1 MLQSFT
7 ELVKSKFTY
16 VIVGIIAFMLS
27 FTGIE
32 SLVPN
37 NKNQVAKVNG
47 EKITRDEF
55 KQELDAKVAS
65 LARDNRELNL
75 ANINPEMLQS
85 EALNTLIERK
95 LLQTTAKNYRMTV
108 TNKHIDKSIT
118 EISVFQSNGKFDKT
132 KLEKIIR
139 QNGITIDKLRHMQYE
154 EAITSQL
161 VEGISSSEFITNFEA
176 SYFQDLELQYRSFN
190 WASKPAT
197 DLQDE
202 IKITDQDVSS
212 YYEKHQDSFKS
223 QDQASIEYIELTKE
237 QFISQKEI
245 PNSELEHEYKLYLNE
260 WKQRVRKKAKLAKI
274 VIDSTK
280 YDDIQQAQELANNI
294 TSKLKQGESFFDLA
308 KLHSDDKTATKG
320 GKLGLVANVI
330 KKDHKI
336 NNFINDLWLNETS
349 IKTTDNNINIFY
361 LYSDDKVELPKI
373 TDVKSFLEKDIR
385 AKQADAKYI
394 VALRE
399 LTEIIA
405 ESPDL
410 NEAAEYFGI
419 NIQSTAPFS
428 STKSEDENPITVNSK
443 VVKETFSSD
452 ILELK
457 SNSEVIELN
466 NEKSIVLRL
475 KEFYPSKQLTLEEAK
490 NSIED
495 ILKHEQI
502 ELKMKQLAVNLVTKL
517 KSGTNLSA
525 IAKENNM
532 ELHTDIKASRA
543 KHQAFPAGVLQHV
556 FLMPKPVVGN
566 PEYSYVV
573 LENNALAVIELKNV
587 SIKEKSEDI
596 MSKLKPVLISIQSQ
610 QLFKEYVDFLKSK
623 AKISTVLQ

>member
-1 MLQSFT
+1 
-7 ELVKSKFTY
+7 
-16 VIVGIIAFMLS
+16 MLS

-47 EKITRDEF
+47 EKITKDEF

-65 LARDNRELNL
+65 LARDNNELNL

-108 TNKHIDKSIT
+108 TNKQIDKSIT
-118 EISVFQSNGKFDKT
+118 EIPVFQSNGKFDKT

-154 EAITSQL
+154 ESITSQL
-161 VEGISSSEFITNFEA
+161 VEGISSSEFITSFEA
-176 SYFQDLELQYRSFN
+176 KYFQDLELQYRNFN

-197 DLQDE
+197 DFQNE
-202 IKITDQDVSS
+202 INITDQEITS
-212 YYEKHQDSFKS
+212 YYENYQDSFKS
-223 QDQASIEYIELTKE
+223 QDRASIEYIELTKE

-280 YDDIQQAQELANNI
+280 HGDMQQAQELANNI
-294 TSKLKQGESFFDLA
+294 TAKLKQGESFFDLA
-308 KLHSDDKTATKG
+308 KHHSDDKTATKG
-320 GKLGLVANVI
+320 GKLGLITKAI
-330 KKDHKI
+330 KKDPKI
-336 NNFINDLWLNETS
+336 NSFVNDLWLNETS
-349 IKTTDNNINIFY
+349 IETIGNNINIFY
-361 LYSDDKVELPKI
+361 LYSDDKIELPKI
-373 TDVKSFLEKDIR
+373 ADVKSFLEKDIR
-385 AKQADAKYI
+385 AKQAEAKYI

-419 NIQSTAPFS
+419 NIQYTAPFS
-428 STKSEDENPITVNSK
+428 RTKSEDENPITVNSK
-443 VVKETFSSD
+443 VIKETFSSD

-457 SNSEVIELN
+457 SNSEIIELN

-475 KEFYPSKQLTLEEAK
+475 KEFYPSKQLTLEESK
-490 NSIED
+490 NSIGN
-495 ILKHEQI
+495 ILKDQQI
-502 ELKMKQLAVNLVTKL
+502 ELKMKQLAVNLITNL
-517 KSGTNLSA
+517 KSGANLSA
-525 IAKENNM
+525 IAKDNNM
-532 ELHTDIKASRA
+532 KFHADAKASRA
-543 KHQAFPAGVLQHV
+543 KHQAFPPGVLQHV
-556 FLMPKPVVGN
+556 FLMPKPAVDK

-573 LENNALAVIELKNV
+573 LANNTLAVIELKNV
-587 SIKEKSEDI
+587 AIKDKSEDI

-623 AKISTVLQ
+623 AKISTILQ